1 MLYYKIFNFQI
12 HPTIYIL
19 SGQYIFIEHLDVVAY
34 FSQKGAVFMAV
45 AIEFDSSWLD
55 GFFQKIEDDGP
66 WGNWDLYK
74 LAIEVEKHT
83 VIEDFEGLQAP
94 KHLPNLTPLPHQ
106 IEVAKQVIENM
117 NGKAILADEVG
128 LGKTIEAG
136 LILKEYMIR
145 GLVKKVLILVPASLV
160 SQWASELTS
169 KFYIPAVAQK
179 KSYVWEQCDVVVS
192 SIDTAKRNPHRDIIF
207 GLDYDLIIIDEAH
220 KLKNN
225 KTKNY
230 EFVQSLKKKFCLLLT
245 ATPIQNR
252 ISEIFNL
259 VSLLKP
265 GHLGNETVFYE
276 KYKRDSR
283 SLNDDQHLKE
293 LVNKVMIRNRRA
305 DTGIEW
311 TERHVETIPIQFSA
325 GEKALYDAVSE
336 LRSEDNWMATSAFS
350 VMTLQREACSSREA
364 VFVTLKNMLN
374 KKEDPSPYFQAQIE
388 SLIEKVQAVQMN
400 SKAEKALELIKKI
413 DDKVIIFTEYR
424 ATQLYLQWFLKQ
436 NGITS
441 VPFRGGFKRGKKD
454 WMRELFQKHAQVLIA
469 TEAGG
474 EGINLQFCHHI
485 INFDLP
491 WNPMRLEQRIGRVH
505 RLGQEQDV
513 HIYNFATKDT
523 VEEHVLKLLHEKIA
537 LFEKVIG
544 DLDDILTKLE
554 FGNFEDY
561 LVDIFG
567 HSTSE
572 GEMRIKMDNL
582 NSMIQLAE
590 EIKESESSA
599 AAGNSSIS

>member
-1 MLYYKIFNFQI
+1 LGNDFIKKETAFQKMKK
-12 HPTIYIL
+12 L
-19 SGQYIFIEHLDVVAY
+19 F
-34 FSQKGAVFMAV
+34 FQKKEMKKLTVQ
-45 AIEFDSSWLD
+45 IEFDNTWQDEFLNRME
-55 GFFQKIEDDGP
+55 QDGP
-66 WGNWDLYK
+66 WGNWELFK
-74 LAIEVEKHT
+74 LAIEVEKHL
-83 VIEDFEGLQAP
+83 VIPEFEGLQAP
-94 KHLPNLTPLPHQ
+94 NHLSGLTPLPHQ
-106 IEVAKQVIENM
+106 LEVAKQVVENM

-160 SQWASELTS
+160 TQWAFELNT
-169 KFYIPAVAQK
+169 KFYIPAMTQR
-179 KSYVWEQCDVVVS
+179 KSYVWEQADVVVS

-207 GLDYDLIIIDEAH
+207 KLDYDLIIIDEAH

-252 ISEIFNL
+252 IEEIFNL

-265 GHLGNETVFYE
+265 GHLGNESAFYE
-276 KYKRDSR
+276 KYRRDSR
-283 SLNDDQHLKE
+283 TLNDDEHLKE
-293 LVNKVMIRNRRA
+293 LVNKVMIRNRRS

-311 TERHVETIPIQFSA
+311 TKRQVETIAIELTKEERDLYESVTNLRNE
-325 GEKALYDAVSE
+325 GEWLGS
-336 LRSEDNWMATSAFS
+336 SQFS

-364 VFVTLKNMLN
+364 VFYTLKNMLQR
-374 KKEDPSPYFQAQIE
+374 KENPTQQFQDQIF
-388 SLIEKVQAVQMN
+388 SLIKKVEAVTTN
-400 SKAEKALELIKKI
+400 SKGKKALELIQHI

-436 NGITS
+436 HGISS

-454 WMRELFQKHAQVLIA
+454 WMRELFQKNVQVLIA

-474 EGINLQFCHHI
+474 EGINLQFCNHI

-491 WNPMRLEQRIGRVH
+491 WNPMRLEQRIGRIH
-505 RLGQEQDV
+505 RLGQEKDV
-513 HIYNFATKDT
+513 KIYNFATMNT
-523 VEEHVLKLLHEKIA
+523 VEEHILKLLYEKIE

-544 DLDDILTKLE
+544 DLDDILTRLE
-554 FGNFEDY
+554 FGNIEDH
-561 LVDIFG
+561 LIDIFG
-567 HSTSE
+567 QSTTE

-582 NSMIQLAE
+582 TAMIQFAE
-590 EIKESESSA
+590 EMKGEQVRA
-599 AAGNSSIS
+599 ATGNS